1 MHKPE
6 IALSQAIDISPER
19 SINNSPEPSLNVSP
33 ERSINN
39 DHERPLDFSPD
50 WKLQLSQAVSS
61 IEELLACV
69 NLAPEQL
76 STSHQAATGFPLKVP
91 RSFIARMQS
100 GNPRDPLLL
109 QVLPVVAETEQ
120 TPGYNH
126 DPLQETEHN
135 PVAGIVHK
143 YANRLLLIISPACAI
158 NCRYCFRR
166 HFPYQENRQNRE
178 QWQTALN
185 YIRDDHSINEVI
197 FSGGDPLAAND
208 RFLAWLC
215 EQIAAIAHIKRLR
228 IHTRLPVVIPAR
240 IDQSFLNW
248 ATGTRLKP
256 IMVLHINHANE
267 IDAEVA
273 SAIGK
278 MHNAGMQVLNQTV
291 LLRGINDS
299 PAVLA
304 QLSESLFDC
313 GVQPYYLH
321 LCDPVAGAHHFDMDE
336 AAAKQIYTDLQA
348 LLPGF
353 LLPKLVREI
362 PGKQSKTI
370 IAG

>member
-1 MHKPE
+1 MNKPE
-6 IALSQAIDISPER
+6 IALSQLINSPER
-19 SINNSPEPSLNVSP
+19 LTNNN
-33 ERSINN
+33 
-39 DHERPLDFSPD
+39 PD

-61 IEELLACV
+61 VNELLACV
-69 NLAPEQL
+69 NLTPEQL
-76 STSHQAATGFPLKVP
+76 SVSHQAAAEFPLKVP
-91 RSFIARMQS
+91 RPFIARMQQ

-109 QVLPVVAETEQ
+109 QVLPVVAETAQ

-126 DPLQETEHN
+126 DPLQESEHN
-135 PVAGIVHK
+135 PIAGIVHK

-166 HFPYQENRQNRE
+166 HFPYQENRQSRE
-178 QWQTALN
+178 QWQTALD
-185 YIRDDHSINEVI
+185 YIRNDHSINEVI

-215 EQIAAIAHIKRLR
+215 EQIAAISHIKRLR

-240 IDQSFLNW
+240 IDQAFLNW

-273 SAIGK
+273 CAIGK
-278 MHNAGMQVLNQTV
+278 LRDVGIQVLNQTV
-291 LLRGINDS
+291 LLRGVNDS